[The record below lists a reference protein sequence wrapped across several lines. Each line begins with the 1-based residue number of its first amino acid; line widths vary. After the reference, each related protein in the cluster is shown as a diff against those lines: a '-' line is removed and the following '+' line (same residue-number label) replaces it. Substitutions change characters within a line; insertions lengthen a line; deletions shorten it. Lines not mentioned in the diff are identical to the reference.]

1 VQRDGGLCNQPPSQG
16 VSIGNEVEPLTADVL
31 LIVGG
36 ADVALAVI
44 RVWYSL
50 CISEEDFSLL
60 LSALQDLVTTELCTL
75 TGDVMEISAD
85 QLNDLRD
92 VWITWLRLAER
103 KGPWVANLRQEAI
116 LRDSGIEGGIENY
129 LHAIPKEHRVSA
141 QRFFNTGIFPSTEN
155 TEGLRRENPTLTGR
169 GYLRLSNISE
179 YHYSI
184 PMDVLPFTGW
194 DFSAIKKICHVDS
207 LPEMYSIY
215 VSQIIHKVVERLRKN
230 QVKFQFILADVLNIE
245 TFLPASLK
253 YDRITTSNLWDYC
266 PLTVLL
272 TQFKG
277 FLNGSNPHAVMLTET
292 DNWVRNMPEVIHVLP
307 QLWGIDDLI
316 RKALQDTQNP
326 ELATSSGMSAV
337 VEYFNISSEFLMFLR
352 ASLLVSSTGKDLA
365 SLKQKK
371 RIPSLKSLVGS
382 LGLHLRDFT
391 RNENTVFPFKWA
403 LNCRRV
409 TMLRGFERTLEWKLP
424 ALNSQA
430 NKSDY

>member
-1 VQRDGGLCNQPPSQG
+1 
-16 VSIGNEVEPLTADVL
+16 
-31 LIVGG
+31 
-36 ADVALAVI
+36 
-44 RVWYSL
+44 
-50 CISEEDFSLL
+50 
-60 LSALQDLVTTELCTL
+60 
-75 TGDVMEISAD
+75 MEISAD
-85 QLNDLRD
+85 QLSDLRD

-116 LRDSGIEGGIENY
+116 FRNSGREEGIENY

-141 QRFFNTGIFPSTEN
+141 QRFFNTGIFPSTKN
-155 TEGLRRENPTLTGR
+155 TEELRRQNPTLTGR
-169 GYLRLSNISE
+169 GYHWLSYISE

-194 DFSAIKKICHVDS
+194 DFSAIKKSCHADS

-215 VSQIIHKVVERLRKN
+215 ITQIIHKVVVKLRKN
-230 QVKFQFILADVLNIE
+230 QVKFQFILADVRDIE

-253 YDRITTSNLWDYC
+253 YDRIATSNLWDYC

-277 FLNGSNPHAVMLTET
+277 FLNGTNPHAVMLTET
-292 DNWVRNMPEVIHVLP
+292 NNWVQNFMPEVVHVLP

-316 RKALQDTQNP
+316 LKALQDTQNP
-326 ELATSSGMSAV
+326 ELANLSGMSAV
-337 VEYFNISSEFLMFLR
+337 VEYFNITSEFLMFLR
-352 ASLLVSSTGKDLA
+352 ASLLASSTGKDLA

-371 RIPSLKSLVGS
+371 KIPSVKSLVGS

-424 ALNSQA
+424 
-430 NKSDY
+430 